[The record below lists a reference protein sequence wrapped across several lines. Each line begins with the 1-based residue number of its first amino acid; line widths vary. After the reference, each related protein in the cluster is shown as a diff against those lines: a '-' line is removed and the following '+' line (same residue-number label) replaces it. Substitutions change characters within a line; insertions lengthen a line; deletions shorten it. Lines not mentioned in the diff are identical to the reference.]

1 MRARAVILASAASAG
16 IILLGW
22 QAGTGQ
28 GASLAVSPNISA
40 GSDGGS
46 SDGGGSG
53 SGSGSLDGSGSAGI
67 GSSGNGSSGSSGSG
81 SSGTGTG
88 SSGTGTGS
96 PGSGSSGSGS
106 SGTGAAPNA
115 AISGTYKGSS
125 VSTRFG
131 SVQVQVTIAKGVI
144 TEITPLQLTD
154 RDQRSV
160 FISSRA
166 APVLRS
172 EVLAAQSANV
182 QTIGGATYTCE
193 GYLSSLQAALDSAH
207 FQTQSGG

>member
-1 MRARAVILASAASAG
+1 VRARAVILASAASAG

-28 GASLAVSPNISA
+28 GASLAVSPNITT
-40 GSDGGS
+40 GSDGGR

-53 SGSGSLDGSGSAGI
+53 SGSGSLDGSGSAGS
-67 GSSGNGSSGSSGSG
+67 GSSGTGSG
-81 SSGTGTG
+81 SSGGGSSGTG
-88 SSGTGTGS
+88 SSGTGSSGTGS
-96 PGSGSSGSGS
+96 SGTGSGS
-106 SGTGAAPNA
+106 SGTGASSNA

-166 APVLRS
+166 APVMRS

>member
-28 GASLAVSPNISA
+28 GASLAVSPNIST
-40 GSDGGS
+40 GSDGGG

-53 SGSGSLDGSGSAGI
+53 SGSGSLDGSGSAGT
-67 GSSGNGSSGSSGSG
+67 GSSGNGSTGSSGNGSTGSSGSG
-81 SSGTGTG
+81 SS
-88 SSGTGTGS
+88 
-96 PGSGSSGSGS
+96 GSGSSGSGS
-106 SGTGAAPNA
+106 SGTGAASNA

>member
-53 SGSGSLDGSGSAGI
+53 SGSGSLDGSGSAGN
-67 GSSGNGSSGSSGSG
+67 GSSGNGSTGSSGSG

-88 SSGTGTGS
+88 G

>member
-1 MRARAVILASAASAG
+1 VRARAVILASAASAG

-28 GASLAVSPNISA
+28 GASLAVSPNIST
-40 GSDGGS
+40 GSDGGG

-53 SGSGSLDGSGSAGI
+53 SGSGSLDGSGSAGT
-67 GSSGNGSSGSSGSG
+67 GSSGNGS
-81 SSGTGTG
+81 T
-88 SSGTGTGS
+88 
-96 PGSGSSGSGS
+96 GSSGSGS
-106 SGTGAAPNA
+106 SGTGAASNA

-160 FISSRA
+160 FISGRA